1 MQTATKSNSSRQVLL
16 KLEKSED
23 GPYESIC
30 MYVQTGSGNDE
41 YTVVAHSY
49 IPNIESKFDVV
60 LYRGFSKESATASFY
75 EMVLREPKNNSNNI
89 DDQL

>member
-1 MQTATKSNSSRQVLL
+1 MQTATKPNAVREVLL
-16 KLEKSED
+16 KLEKPER

-30 MYVQTGSGNDE
+30 MYAQTGSGEDN
-41 YTVVAHSY
+41 YAVVAHSY

-60 LYRGFSKESATASFY
+60 LYKGPDKAAAITSFY

-89 DDQL
+89 DDEL